1 MSFRSINPLDGS
13 TLAVVESFTTPQLN
27 AALKQAADV
36 RAEWAATRLEQRC
49 ALLRAAAGVLR
60 QRRDELAA
68 TITRE
73 MGKLIGEAEGEV
85 EKCAWVC
92 EYYAD
97 EAPGFLADE
106 VIGTDASRSFV
117 AYEPLGTVLAVMPW
131 NFPFWQVFRFAAPA
145 LAAGNTGLLKHAS
158 NVPQC
163 ALAIEEVFTEAGFPP
178 GVFRSL
184 MIPASEVEKVVEDP
198 RVHAVTLTGSEPAGR
213 SVAAAAGRALKKSVL
228 ELGGS
233 DPFIVLE
240 DADLDL
246 AVKTAVTSRFLNC
259 GQSCIAAK
267 RFIVVDA
274 VADEFVKRF
283 RAGVEA
289 LSPGDPLNP
298 NTTLAPMARHDLR
311 DDLHRQV
318 LDSIRAGAVAVTG
331 CTVEEGAGAFYQASI
346 LDRVEP
352 GMRAY
357 DEELFGPVAIVIR
370 AADEDEAIAVANGS
384 RFGLGGSVW
393 TADSGRGERVARRVE
408 SGAVFVNGLVKSDPR
423 LPFGGVKASGYGRE
437 LSHHGIHEFV
447 NAKTIWVK

>member
-240 DADLDL
+240 DADLAL